1 MDPVVGLEARVAS
14 IEAAVDFDQALVG
27 KLMNELNALEASERR
42 ASRTTIRIDELR
54 GRTVKVMNA
63 GQSALKEAA
72 REAKATVAR
81 AAAAAVAAKGAAA
94 GPSPAP
100 AGAASEE
107 AAGGDADA
115 DADANDDDD
124 AASSGNEAAQARVQ
138 GAGKRVRQKLDPV
151 EKAKK
156 SFAYIINKHPW
167 TDSVKVDIS
176 FAEDGSAVKVTREDK
191 YVKNGA
197 VHCIACCKD
206 IDCTDAANARAH
218 GLGERH
224 KEKWREHASQAKSA
238 FTAGADKP
246 ATAQMSHEEKG
257 ELNGLL
263 DHVRALAAAGAVGG
277 GTNPAQRFQHNS
289 VLAASPLAATLP
301 LVLSALRCATPRAC
315 HVASGRSRT

>member
-191 YVKNGA
+191 YVKMA
-197 VHCIACCKD
+197 P
-206 IDCTDAANARAH
+206 CT
-218 GLGERH
+218 
-224 KEKWREHASQAKSA
+224 
-238 FTAGADKP
+238 
-246 ATAQMSHEEKG
+246 
-257 ELNGLL
+257 
-263 DHVRALAAAGAVGG
+263 
-277 GTNPAQRFQHNS
+277 
-289 VLAASPLAATLP
+289 ASPAARTSTAP
-301 LVLSALRCATPRAC
+301 TRRTRARTASASGTRRSGASTPRRPRAPSPPAPTSRPPRRC
-315 HVASGRSRT
+315 RTRRRAS